1 MKRLNRLDKYLIKQF
16 LGTFVFSIILII
28 SVSVVFDINEKI
40 DDFMKPEVSL
50 RSIIFD
56 YYFNFVPYYAN
67 LFSPLFVFISVI
79 FFTSKLAEKSEIIAM
94 LSAGVSF
101 KRLMVPYM
109 LSATVIAILAF
120 LLNSFVI
127 PPGNATRI
135 DFQNKYIKNKK
146 VQYAESVQLEVKKGV
161 FAFFGSYSDAMRT
174 GYQFSLE
181 EFKGKQLV
189 SRLTADRIQYDSLYN
204 WRIFNYRIR
213 HFGKYKETV
222 ESGSEMDTVI
232 AVRPAD
238 FLVAE
243 DDVETMTTTDLHTYI
258 SHQKQRGVGN
268 VKLFEIELHKR
279 YAAIFSAF
287 ILTIIG
293 ASLSSRKVKGGMG
306 INIAIGLGLSFAY
319 ILFMTVAGTFAISG
333 SLPPFMAAWLPNFV
347 FTVIAVSLYKKAPR

>member
-1 MKRLNRLDKYLIKQF
+1 
-16 LGTFVFSIILII
+16 
-28 SVSVVFDINEKI
+28 
-40 DDFMKPEVSL
+40 MKPEVSL
-50 RSIIFD
+50 HSIIFD
-56 YYFNFVPYYAN
+56 YYLNFIPYYAN

-94 LSAGVSF
+94 LSTGMSF

-109 LSATVIAILAF
+109 ISATVIAVITF

-135 DFQNKYIKNKK
+135 EFQNRYIKNKR

-181 EFKGKQLV
+181 EFKDRHLV
-189 SRLTADRIQYDSLYN
+189 SRLTAARIEYDSLYN
-204 WRIFNYRIR
+204 WRIYNYKIR
-213 HFGKYKETV
+213 HFGKYRETV
-222 ESGSEMDTVI
+222 ENGSELDTI
-232 AVRPAD
+232 IEVRPSD

-243 DDVETMTTTDLHTYI
+243 NDVETMNTPDLHTYI
-258 SHQKQRGVGN
+258 SRQKERGVGN

-306 INIAIGLGLSFAY
+306 INIAIGLGLSFGY
-319 ILFMTVAGTFAISG
+319 ILFMTIAGTFAISG
-333 SLPPFMAAWLPNFV
+333 TFPPFMAAWLPNLLFII
-347 FTVIAVSLYKKAPR
+347 IAIYLYKKAPQ

>member
-16 LGTFVFSIILII
+16 LGTFVFSIILIRA
-28 SVSVVFDINEKI
+28 VSVVFDINEKI

-109 LSATVIAILAF
+109 LSATVIAILTF

-127 PPGNATRI
+127 PPGNDTRI

-222 ESGSEMDTVI
+222 ESGSEMDTII

>member
-1 MKRLNRLDKYLIKQF
+1 MKGLTRLDRYLIKQF
-16 LGTFVFSIILII
+16 LGTFIFSILLII

-50 RSIIFD
+50 HSIIFD
-56 YYFNFVPYYAN
+56 YYLNFIPYYAN

-79 FFTSKLAEKSEIIAM
+79 FFTSRLADKSEIIAM
-94 LSAGVSF
+94 LSTGMSF

-109 LSATVIAILAF
+109 ISAAVIALLTF

-135 DFQNKYIKNKK
+135 EFQNRYIKNKR
-146 VQYAESVQLEVKKGV
+146 VEYAESVQLEVKKGI

-181 EFKGKQLV
+181 EFKNKQLV
-189 SRLTADRIQYDSLYN
+189 SRLTAERIEYDSLYN
-204 WRIFNYRIR
+204 WRVYNYRIR
-213 HFGKYKETV
+213 HFGRYKETV
-222 ESGSEMDTVI
+222 ESGSSLDTI
-232 AVRPAD
+232 IEVRPAD

-243 DDVETMTTTDLHTYI
+243 DDVQTMTTHGLQSHI
-258 SHQKQRGVGN
+258 SRQKERGVGN

-319 ILFMTVAGTFAISG
+319 ILFLTIAGTFAVSG
-333 SLPPFMAAWLPNFV
+333 ALSPFMAAWVPNFV
-347 FTVIAVSLYKKAPR
+347 FIIIAIYLYKKAPR